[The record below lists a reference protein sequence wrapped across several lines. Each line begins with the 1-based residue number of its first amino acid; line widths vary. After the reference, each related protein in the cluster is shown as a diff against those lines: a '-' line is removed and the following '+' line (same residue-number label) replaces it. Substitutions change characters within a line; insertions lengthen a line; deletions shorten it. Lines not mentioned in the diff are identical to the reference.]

1 MWGGEMSIS
10 GRARS
15 LTVAEIASLTGAFP
29 REGASLPHR
38 ITGIALI
45 DRAGPDDLTFVDN
58 PKFAAALAA
67 TRAGAVL
74 TTEKFQHLVPA
85 DVNLLRTREPYRA
98 FVLVGR
104 EFYRGRLRPTSPYEA
119 DGVMPG
125 AHVHP
130 FAQLGTGVS
139 VDPGAVIGPRV
150 VIGAGTFIG
159 ANAVIGAD
167 VRIGCDC
174 AIGPSCTI
182 IQAELGNRVILHP
195 GARIG
200 QDGFGYVSSP
210 EGHAKVP
217 QVGRVIIHDDVEIG
231 AGTTIDRGGMRD
243 TIIGEGTKIDNL
255 VQIGHNVVIGRHC
268 IIVAQSGLSG
278 SVTLK
283 DFAVLAARVGIYPHV
298 TVHEGAQ
305 LAARAT
311 VRRDVPRG
319 EIWGGLLNAKPLRR
333 SLREMIAIERLPQT
347 GVSVASPSLSEA
359 ASEAAM
365 SDAKAASE

>member
-1 MWGGEMSIS
+1 MSS
-10 GRARS
+10 TGSARS
-15 LTVAEIASLTGAFP
+15 LTLAEIASLTGAVA
-29 REGASLPHR
+29 RDGTALSHR
-38 ITGIALI
+38 ITGIAPI
-45 DRAGPDDLTFVDN
+45 DHAGPGDLTFVDN
-58 PKFAAALAA
+58 PKFVAALAA
-67 TRAGAVL
+67 AKAGAVL
-74 TTEKFQHLVPA
+74 TTKQFAGQVPPS
-85 DVNLLRTREPYRA
+85 VNLLLTREPYRA
-98 FVLVGR
+98 FVMVAR
-104 EFYRGRLRPTSPYEA
+104 EFYRDRLRPASPYEA

-130 FAQLGTGVS
+130 SAKLAAGVT
-139 VDPGAVIGPRV
+139 VDPGAVVGPRV
-150 VIGAGTFIG
+150 VIGAGTSIG

-174 AIGPSCTI
+174 AIGPSCTVI
-182 IQAELGNRVILHP
+182 HSELGDRVILHP
-195 GARIG
+195 GCRIG

-217 QVGRVIIHDDVEIG
+217 QVGRVVIHHDVEIG

-243 TIIGEGTKIDNL
+243 TVIGEGTKIDNL

-283 DFAVLAARVGIYPHV
+283 DFAILAARVGIVPHV

-305 LAARAT
+305 IAARAT

-319 EIWGGLLNAKPLRR
+319 ETWGGNLNAKPLRQ
-333 SLREMIAIERLPQT
+333 SMRELIAIERLPQT
-347 GVSVASPSLSEA
+347 GMTVASPSISETTSEA
-359 ASEAAM
+359 AK
-365 SDAKAASE
+365 SDAPATQD